1 MFGLVVL
8 VFLVVVL
15 VVFALLLVVL
25 VIIVVDDL
33 PLTKQIHTPP
43 TLTLTT
49 TRRTARVIQHQLPP
63 PQHRLVILA
72 AQTKHLPLPILI
84 IRADILVILLVH
96 ALHFLQRLNHRPA
109 EVERE
114 IVPVVVA
121 RGVPAGFARV
131 LGSGMLWMELL
142 PVVVKWTGLREARR
156 IVKDGLVRSAS
167 TETEVEGQGIKGNI
181 EVPKRL
187 GWGVK
192 LALAVAAMNWW
203 MLLMTAAY
211 FHTWFEKFTGL
222 IVASTALYA
231 IYFLPRA
238 VQLLRQAIGMPGV

>member
-1 MFGLVVL
+1 MLGERLGAWVSLEDVPE
-8 VFLVVVL
+8 VWAGVTGVVVPPEPD
-15 VVFALLLVVL
+15 ALARAQGQGYVLQRCSEGVTRLLEISGIL
-25 VIIVVDDL
+25 RRGAQAHQHIVVDDL

-96 ALHFLQRLNHRPA
+96 TLHFLQRLDHRPA

-131 LGSGMLWMELL
+131 LGL
-142 PVVVKWTGLREARR
+142 GLGGREDVQR
-156 IVKDGLVRSAS
+156 V
-167 TETEVEGQGIKGNI
+167 EVEEGAAGG
-181 EVPKRL
+181 RAD
-187 GWGVK
+187 GAGHAGGV
-192 LALAVAAMNWW
+192 
-203 MLLMTAAY
+203 
-211 FHTWFEKFTGL
+211 G
-222 IVASTALYA
+222 
-231 IYFLPRA
+231 
-238 VQLLRQAIGMPGV
+238 